1 MLTSSSFKV
10 VCQVMRGSVFQYF
23 MYTTLLTALNHSFL
37 RNNSLLL
44 SLKHLC
50 FTLVRRFKKLNC
62 FYIHFIYRH
71 KEFFYIFYRV
81 KYCMYKIKH
90 LCEIMYL
97 QYNKPQKSNRLLVY
111 LFKKCVLFFNICIAF
126 PTYAELQYFI
136 HRRTKCTL
144 I

>member
-10 VCQVMRGSVFQYF
+10 VCQIMRGSVFQCF
-23 MYTTLLTALNHSFL
+23 MHTTLLTALSHRFI
-37 RNNSLLL
+37 RNSLQL

-71 KEFFYIFYRV
+71 KEFFYIFDRV
-81 KYCMYKIKH
+81 KYCVYKIKY

-111 LFKKCVLFFNICIAF
+111 FFKKCVLFFNICVAL
-126 PTYAELQYFI
+126 PTYAEQYFI
-136 HRRTKCTL
+136 HRRTKCT
-144 I
+144 II